1 MSVNKNNLYLPVEK
15 QMGQNLNLLSVLFSS
30 GTSPHAVTSVSVDP
44 GISQANVSWEP
55 GFDGG
60 YTQRFTVW

>member
-1 MSVNKNNLYLPVEK
+1 MREIK
-15 QMGQNLNLLSVLFSS
+15 QCLFLAL

-44 GISQANVSWEP
+44 GINQANVSWEP

-60 YTQRFTVW
+60 YTQKFTVW